1 MLAKRF
7 PASSISVFVVSLM
20 LSPQAAA
27 ENFGASCE
35 MDTVKVSGRTMTGA
49 CHDVS
54 GALVCS
60 KLDMNTCLTNAHGQ
74 LESPGEG
81 YFYSC
86 RDCSNGKTTSG
97 LFLDDPA
104 FLHCDCSAGNNSWDW
119 PTAVIDM
126 SKSFRTAFWYRWD

>member
-1 MLAKRF
+1 MMMPNRSV
-7 PASSISVFVVSLM
+7 ASSVAILVVGFM

-74 LESPGEG
+74 LESPG
-81 YFYSC
+81 
-86 RDCSNGKTTSG
+86 
-97 LFLDDPA
+97 
-104 FLHCDCSAGNNSWDW
+104 
-119 PTAVIDM
+119 
-126 SKSFRTAFWYRWD
+126 